1 MLFLPTTRSI
11 AGGKF
16 KQISLIDVDNTDQG
30 NKLRNQLKSKNS
42 EIEHVDRG
50 SVSHATP
57 AMQINT

>member
-16 KQISLIDVDNTDQG
+16 KQISLIDVDNKDQG
-30 NKLRNQLKSKNS
+30 NKLRNRMKSKNT